1 MGCAASVD
9 VPSKSVPRAQFTQ
22 VVPEDAGHEAPGSAK
37 SDGKLAW
44 GHHVLGAEGIQDD
57 KNGDEIEQSGIQMD
71 KQPTRESSGNISS
84 KSIMTIGAPV
94 DFKQDDLVTFNS
106 CDFEP
111 DEDDF
116 AAGKNLPTC
125 APNDRR
131 HGRRLERLRR
141 VVQDFPHQL
150 THLVHTRRGVL

>member
-9 VPSKSVPRAQFTQ
+9 VHSTSVPRAQFTQ
-22 VVPEDAGHEAPGSAK
+22 VVPAGSLRHHRQNGK

-57 KNGDEIEQSGIQMD
+57 KNFDEIEQSGIPMD
-71 KQPTRESSGNISS
+71 KRPTQECVKNTSSR
-84 KSIMTIGAPV
+84 SIMIIGAPV
-94 DFKQDDLVTFNS
+94 DFKQDCLVTFNS

-116 AAGKNLPTC
+116 AAGIPLPTC

-131 HGRRLERLRR
+131 HLRRLGRMRQI
-141 VVQDFPHQL
+141 VQDFPHQL
-150 THLVHTRRGVL
+150 TSLVHMRREVL